1 MRSLSVQ
8 DAGMATAVKTK
19 MWKIKT
25 IYSWLLNNYIYCACA
40 SRYIA
45 VMQAQKRE
53 VVSNNEQSE
62 PIQQRRIRIAMILP
76 RAIRL
81 TEYLQLL
88 IS

>member
-1 MRSLSVQ
+1 
-8 DAGMATAVKTK
+8 
-19 MWKIKT
+19 
-25 IYSWLLNNYIYCACA
+25 
-40 SRYIA
+40 
-45 VMQAQKRE
+45 MQAQKRE